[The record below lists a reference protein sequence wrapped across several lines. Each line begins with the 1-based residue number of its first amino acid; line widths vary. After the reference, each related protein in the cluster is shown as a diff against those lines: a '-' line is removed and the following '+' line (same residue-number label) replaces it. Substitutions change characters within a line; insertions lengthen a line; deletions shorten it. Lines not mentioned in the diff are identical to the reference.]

1 VPAPVGLTRRQRMFT
16 KVLIANRGEIAVRV
30 IRTCRELGVSSVALY
45 SDVDARARHAQFAD
59 EAVHLPGVAPVDTY
73 LNRGAVIEA
82 ALARGAE
89 AIHPGYGFLSESA
102 DFAEAVEEAGL
113 IWIGP
118 PPSATRL
125 LGDKIAARR
134 VAQNAGVPVVPG
146 LLEPAEEPDEVLHF
160 GSEFGYP
167 IAIKAAG
174 GGGGRGLK
182 VATSESEV
190 IDAFDSARRE
200 AEAYFGSRDV
210 FVERYLEAPKHLE
223 VQLLAPNPDEALW
236 LGVRDCSLQR
246 RHQKLVEETPPP
258 RWAHLVPEMGDAA
271 VALSKASGYV
281 NAGTVEMLVDSVGSF
296 YFLEVNARL
305 QVEHTVTEEV
315 LGLDLVAC
323 QLRIAAGDE
332 LGFTQADVEP
342 RGHAIECRINAED
355 PSRGFAPTP
364 GLITR
369 LVEPNGLGVR
379 FDSGYAA
386 GDEVPSAYDSLI
398 AKLIAWGRD
407 REEARRRMLR
417 ALDELVVEGV
427 QTTAAAHE
435 LLIQNDA
442 FVAGD
447 HTTTTVEGSDV
458 LASLVRVE
466 QDAGSAPQ
474 DVLLIEGRA
483 VRLWNPAMSASAS
496 AAVHGA
502 STAGGDVLAPM
513 QGTVIKVL
521 AAPGDSVDAGEPLLV
536 LEAMKMET
544 AIAAPRAGTVAAISV
559 VAGDTA
565 AAGQV
570 VATIE

>member
-1 VPAPVGLTRRQRMFT
+1 MFT
-16 KVLIANRGEIAVRV
+16 KVLVANRGEIAVRV
-30 IRTCRELGVSSVALY
+30 MRTCRELGVASVALF
-45 SDVDARARHAQFAD
+45 SDVDARARHTQFAD
-59 EAVHLPGVAPVDTY
+59 EAVHLPGIVPVDTY
-73 LNRGAVIEA
+73 LNAEAVIEA

-102 DFAEAVEEAGL
+102 DFAESVQDAGL
-113 IWIGP
+113 VWVGP

-125 LGDKIAARR
+125 LGDKIAGRR
-134 VAQNAGVPVVPG
+134 VAQSAGVPVVPG
-146 LLEPAEEPDEVLHF
+146 LLDPAEGPDEVLHF

-182 VATSESEV
+182 VAHSDDEV
-190 IDAFDSARRE
+190 VDAFESARRE

-258 RWAHLVPEMGDAA
+258 RWANLVPEMGNAA

-281 NAGTVEMLVDSVGSF
+281 NAGTVEMLVDSEGSF

-315 LGLDLVAC
+315 LGIDLVAC

-332 LGFTQADVEP
+332 LGLTQADVEP

-355 PSRGFAPTP
+355 PALGFVPTP

-407 REEARRRMLR
+407 RDEARRRMLR

-427 QTTAAAHE
+427 QTTVPAHQ
-435 LLIQNDA
+435 LLIRNES

-458 LASLVRVE
+458 LASLSASV
-466 QDAGSAPQ
+466 DDGLAPQ

-483 VRLWNPAMSASAS
+483 VRLWNPAMSASA
-496 AAVHGA
+496 AAATLGA
-502 STAGGDVLAPM
+502 TASGGDVVAPM

-521 AAPGDSVDAGEPLLV
+521 AGPGDTVAAGEPLVV

-544 AIAAPRAGTVAAISV
+544 AIAAPRAGTVSAISV
-559 VAGDTA
+559 AAGETA
-565 AAGQV
+565 SAGQV